1 MIFFEIG
8 AQVAMIWEMISVFLQ
23 ATTDSS
29 PNALE
34 QSIWCDIHSVL
45 FFRATQ
51 SVFDPGFNICSMIP
65 VNVQYNIQ
73 LWSTKDAIFGYMDG
87 WHGIRM
93 TTPSSRTNPVD
104 LVNDRFVVVDDSTP
118 HPPLEGSRF
127 VRIVKG
133 YPIKSPRSAW
143 KVSANPEDAE
153 LGKMSFRL
161 WSDYA
166 STRSGA

>member
-1 MIFFEIG
+1 
-8 AQVAMIWEMISVFLQ
+8 
-23 ATTDSS
+23 
-29 PNALE
+29 
-34 QSIWCDIHSVL
+34 
-45 FFRATQ
+45 
-51 SVFDPGFNICSMIP
+51 MIP
-65 VNVQYNIQ
+65 VNVQYNVQ

-127 VRIVKG
+127 VRIVQG

-153 LGKMSFRL
+153 LGTMTCRL

-166 STRSGA
+166 STRTGAGLLATSCHQSSPAKMPNMLLVYRPDMSGIT